1 MRKVRV
7 GRRVLDLYDGIDDMP
22 IGRFHRFNR
31 NLMVD
36 AGIGADLQAVDSHIT
51 KTMAF
56 MKAGKMESAVKEME
70 NLRQS
75 ILLVHEGLSPAFSA
89 FACLVAAVDG
99 KSTAGWSESELDAL
113 SEELKEMTVRELRS
127 ETAEVKKKIDTE
139 LELYFPSVFGNQ
151 RTTEWYQCLKRIGLN
166 KLKELVEGLEMKAD
180 VDADESRML
189 DMMAPRRFRGSSGV
203 EVEYDREYENMSL
216 AMTQQLHV
224 DVKGMTV
231 LEYYNAYEFLRE
243 QGKKMKSIRRG

>member
-1 MRKVRV
+1 MRFLPMLVALGSGVCADRAVCRMVDVVRSGDFDADSEGLRGMRKVRV

-113 SEELKEMTVRELRS
+113 SEELKEMTVKELRS
-127 ETAEVKKKIDTE
+127 ETGEVKKKNRHGTGVV
-139 LELYFPSVFGNQ
+139 LPFGVRQ
-151 RTTEWYQCLKRIGLN
+151 PEDHGVVSMPETDR
-166 KLKELVEGLEMKAD
+166 VEQAQG
-180 VDADESRML
+180 VGRGVGDE
-189 DMMAPRRFRGSSGV
+189 G
-203 EVEYDREYENMSL
+203 
-216 AMTQQLHV
+216 
-224 DVKGMTV
+224 
-231 LEYYNAYEFLRE
+231 
-243 QGKKMKSIRRG
+243 

>member
-113 SEELKEMTVRELRS
+113 SEELREMTVRELRS

>member
-1 MRKVRV
+1 MGRVKV
-7 GRRVLDLYDGIDDMP
+7 GRHKLDLYDGIDEMP

-36 AGIGADLQAVDSHIT
+36 AGVGSDLTAVDSHIV
-51 KTMAF
+51 KAMAF
-56 MKAGKMESAVKEME
+56 MKAGKNDAAAGELE
-70 NLRQS
+70 NLRKAV
-75 ILLVHEGLSPAFSA
+75 LLIHEGLSPAFSA
-89 FACLVAAVDG
+89 FACLVASVDG
-99 KSTAGWSESELDAL
+99 RSTEGWSESELDSLA
-113 SEELKEMTVRELRS
+113 EELKDLPVRELRS
-127 ETAEVKKKIDTE
+127 ETGEVKKKIDAE
-139 LELYFPSVFGNQ
+139 LALYFPSVFGNQ
-151 RTTEWYQCLKRIGLN
+151 RTAEWYQCLKRIGLN
-166 KLKELVEGLEMKAD
+166 KLRELVEGIERREQ
-180 VDADESRML
+180 VEADESKML
-189 DMMAPRRFRGSSGV
+189 DMMAPRVFSGSAGV